1 MSVEDVKQSDRVRG
15 IIDFAQR
22 SLTEVRRGAQTIE
35 PIPSQRSRALAQ
47 QVRERLAWTRLPG
60 LRPADSAPV
69 SYTRALVW
77 RLATFVLLPTAVVA
91 LYLFMFASDQYVA
104 EARFAVRGNVEPME
118 DIGLGEYSSMIHKHN
133 SQDSYIVRDF
143 IRSRTLVEEMEQ
155 KRQISQVFSRSE
167 ADFWARFDPKEPVE
181 ELTKYWRRHVE
192 ANIDPIS
199 GVTQLTVRAFTA
211 QDALTIAKDIIA
223 RAETLINEI
232 NKNAKADMLA
242 QAKADAET
250 AQARLRNAYLALQT
264 FRNRWGI
271 IDPVK
276 AAENTMTTLLSMR
289 KDKIKNENDLQV
301 LRASNLDEKSRSI
314 QVLVANVAA
323 IDHQIKDLQEQLTRE
338 GVNSDGTPTMANAL
352 LEYEGLVVER
362 TIAEKLNESAIN
374 LLDRARVSAD
384 KQQIFIA
391 VFVPPVLPLDSLYPM
406 RWHALFVAFFC
417 FLVLWSSISLV
428 VAGVKDQRL

>member
-1 MSVEDVKQSDRVRG
+1 M
-15 IIDFAQR
+15 
-22 SLTEVRRGAQTIE
+22 
-35 PIPSQRSRALAQ
+35 
-47 QVRERLAWTRLPG
+47 RERLAWTRLPG

>member
-60 LRPADSAPV
+60 LRPAGSAPV
-69 SYTRALVW
+69 SYTRALIW
-77 RLATFVLLPTAVVA
+77 RFAAFVLLPTAVVA
-91 LYLFMFASDQYVA
+91 LYLFVFASDQYIA

-118 DIGLGEYSSMIHKHN
+118 DIGLGEYSSMIHRHN

-155 KRQISQVFSRSE
+155 KRQISQIFSRSE

-211 QDALTIAKDIIA
+211 QDALTLARDIIA

-276 AAENTMTTLLSMR
+276 SAENTMSTLLSMR

>member
-1 MSVEDVKQSDRVRG
+1 
-15 IIDFAQR
+15 
-22 SLTEVRRGAQTIE
+22 
-35 PIPSQRSRALAQ
+35 
-47 QVRERLAWTRLPG
+47 
-60 LRPADSAPV
+60 
-69 SYTRALVW
+69 
-77 RLATFVLLPTAVVA
+77 
-91 LYLFMFASDQYVA
+91 
-104 EARFAVRGNVEPME
+104 
-118 DIGLGEYSSMIHKHN
+118 
-133 SQDSYIVRDF
+133 
-143 IRSRTLVEEMEQ
+143 
-155 KRQISQVFSRSE
+155 
-167 ADFWARFDPKEPVE
+167 
-181 ELTKYWRRHVE
+181 
-192 ANIDPIS
+192 
-199 GVTQLTVRAFTA
+199 
-211 QDALTIAKDIIA
+211 
-223 RAETLINEI
+223 
-232 NKNAKADMLA
+232 MLA

-276 AAENTMTTLLSMR
+276 SAENTMSTLLSMR